1 MKMISYVWSEAEWD
15 SLLCCG
21 ARLSSRNHT
30 LPQLQQN
37 THTHTREKHRVTDD
51 FLFFFLLP
59 YSYGQNESYLCVPGE
74 RGVDYS
80 GQELAVDGS
89 GRDDLCRGHGG
100 DAVQRLALGVLVLH
114 RNRGHDKIRCIWKNY
129 TRATG
134 FRWCDVASLAML
146 ILVSA
151 QLT

>member
-1 MKMISYVWSEAEWD
+1 MKMSND
-15 SLLCCG
+15 LLLCRG

-37 THTHTREKHRVTDD
+37 THTHTREKHRITDD
-51 FLFFFLLP
+51 FFFLLP
-59 YSYGQNESYLCVPGE
+59 SSSGQNVSYLCVPGK
-74 RGVDYS
+74 RGMDYS

-89 GRDDLCRGHGG
+89 GGDDLSRGHGG

-114 RNRGHDKIRCIWKNY
+114 RNRGHDNFRCIWKNH
-129 TRATG
+129 TRVTG